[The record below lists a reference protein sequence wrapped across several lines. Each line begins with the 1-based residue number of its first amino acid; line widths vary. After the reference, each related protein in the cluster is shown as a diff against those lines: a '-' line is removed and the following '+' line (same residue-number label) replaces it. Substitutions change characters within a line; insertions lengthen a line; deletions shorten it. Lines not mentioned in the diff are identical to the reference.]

1 MPSVA
6 VTTVVSL
13 ATDCARRCGL
23 CCSVQARTTIAGL
36 GKPITAV
43 DVTYDG
49 QWVIATTDDYVMVV
63 NTSYKDNGK
72 LSAT

>member
-1 MPSVA
+1 MRPYHHCN
-6 VTTVVSL
+6 T
-13 ATDCARRCGL
+13 
-23 CCSVQARTTIAGL
+23 CCSFQARTAIAGL

-63 NTSYKDNGK
+63 NTSYKDKGK
-72 LSAT
+72 FSAA